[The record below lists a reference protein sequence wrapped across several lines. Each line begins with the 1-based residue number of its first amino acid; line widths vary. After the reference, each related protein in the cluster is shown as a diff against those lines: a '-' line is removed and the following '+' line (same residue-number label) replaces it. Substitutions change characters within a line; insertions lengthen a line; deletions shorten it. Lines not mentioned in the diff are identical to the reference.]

1 MNNFSVQSILV
12 ISEYLCV
19 MRKAFR
25 YRCAMPSAAGWL
37 LLLLAMASQAIAQE
51 TALIRLIQAD
61 EISYDKRANAN
72 VQVLTGNIIL
82 EHDGVY
88 LYCDTAFLND
98 AENRVEALGDIHV
111 ESNDTLHLYGR
122 HIWYDG
128 NTKIGEIEREVV
140 LIDNQTTLYTDFLLY
155 NRITQVTEYH
165 QGGRIISEDN
175 ELLSETGYYYIREK
189 TFAFRRDVILKDPD
203 YTVRA
208 DTMRYATETEIAYF
222 TGPTHIESDDFY
234 IFCLTG
240 WFDTRNDRSYL
251 GKGSLIRTGDQTLTA
266 DSIYYEQRSGLGRA
280 YRNVTVTDTVQ
291 DIILKGNYSL
301 YSKEQQFSMITDSA
315 LAIMADRE
323 DSLFMHADTLIAYF
337 DSAQKA
343 QDLYAYHRVK
353 FYRTDIQGMCDSL
366 HNDLADSVLTL
377 YKDPVLWSDENQL
390 TADSIRIWFR
400 NRQIDRMQL
409 HNTSLI
415 ISMDDSIR
423 FNQIRG
429 LNMMGYFSDNELNRI
444 RVESN
449 SETIYYVREDDESL
463 IGINKAVSGSMWIYI
478 SENKIERIIYI
489 DQPTAILYPE
499 KDMPEQEKT
508 LRGFS
513 WKADQRPL
521 DKNGIFRW

>member
-1 MNNFSVQSILV
+1 MNNNAVECTLV
-12 ISEYLCV
+12 ISEYLCI
-19 MRKAFR
+19 MRKPFR
-25 YRCAMPSAAGWL
+25 YRYAVPSGAGWL
-37 LLLLAMASQAIAQE
+37 ILLLIMASQAFGQD

-61 EISYDKRANAN
+61 EISYDKRANAQ

-88 LYCDTAFLND
+88 LYCDTAYLND
-98 AENRVEALGDIHV
+98 VENRVEAMGDIHV
-111 ESNDTLHLYGR
+111 ESSDTIHLYGK

-140 LIDNQTTLYTDFLLY
+140 LIDNQTTLYTDFLIY
-155 NRITQVTEYH
+155 NRNTQVTEYH
-165 QGGRIISEDN
+165 QGGRIISQDN

-189 TFAFRRDVILKDPD
+189 TFAFSRDVILNDTD

-222 TGPTHIESDDFY
+222 IGPTHIESDDFY
-234 IFCLTG
+234 IYCLTG

-251 GKGSLIRTGDQTLTA
+251 GKGSLIRTGDQILTA
-266 DSIYYEQRSGLGRA
+266 DSIYYEQKSGLGRA

-291 DIILKGNYSL
+291 DIVLKGNYSL
-301 YSKEQQFSMITDSA
+301 YSKEQRFSMMTDSA

-343 QDLYAYHRVK
+343 QDLYAYHKVK

-366 HNDLADSVLTL
+366 YNNIADSVLTL
-377 YKDPVLWSDENQL
+377 YNDPVLWSDENQL

-400 NRQIDRMQL
+400 NKQIDRMQL

-415 ISMDDSIR
+415 ISMDDSVR

-429 LNMMGYFSDNELNRI
+429 LNMMGYFVDNELNRI

-449 SETIYYVREDDESL
+449 SETIYYVRDDDESL
-463 IGINKAVSGSMWIYI
+463 IGINKAVSGSMWIFV
-478 SENKIERIIYI
+478 SDNTIERIVYI
-489 DQPTAILYPE
+489 DRPTAILYPE
-499 KDMPEQEKT
+499 KDIPEQEKM

-521 DKNGIFRW
+521 DKNGIFQ

>member
-1 MNNFSVQSILV
+1 MIRRHPYSHRF
-12 ISEYLCV
+12 
-19 MRKAFR
+19 F
-25 YRCAMPSAAGWL
+25 PGAGL
-37 LLLLAMASQAIAQE
+37 LFLSLIMTIPAIAQQ

-88 LYCDTAFLND
+88 LYCDSAFLND
-98 AENRVEALGDIHV
+98 AENRVEAMGNIHV
-111 ESNDTLHLYGR
+111 ESNDTLHLYGK

-128 NTKIGEIEREVV
+128 NTKIGEIEKEVV
-140 LIDNQTTLYTDFLLY
+140 LIDNQTTLYTDYLLY
-155 NRITQVTEYH
+155 NRITQVSEYH
-165 QGGRIISEDN
+165 HGGRILSEDN
-175 ELLSETGYYYIREK
+175 ELKSETGYYYIRQKEF
-189 TFAFRRDVILKDPD
+189 TFSRNVILKDPD

-222 TGPTHIESDDFY
+222 TGPTHIESDDFH

-251 GKGSLIRTGDQTLTA
+251 GKGSWIRTGDQTLSA
-266 DSIYYEQRSGLGRA
+266 DSIYYEQKSGLGRA
-280 YRNVTVTDTVQ
+280 FHNVVITDTVQ
-291 DIILKGNYSL
+291 DIVLRGNYSL

-315 LAIMADRE
+315 LAILADRE

-343 QDLYAYHRVK
+343 KDLFAYHKVK

-366 HNDLADSVLTL
+366 HNDIADSVLTL

-400 NRQIDRMQL
+400 NKQIDRMQL

-429 LNMMGYFSDNELNRI
+429 LNMMGYFKDNELNRI

-449 SETIYYVREDDESL
+449 SETIYYVRDDDKSL
-463 IGINKAVSGSMWIYI
+463 IGVNKALSGSMWIFI
-478 SENKIERIIYI
+478 AENKIERIVYV
-489 DQPTAILYPE
+489 DHPTAILYPE
-499 KDMPEQEKT
+499 KDIPEQEKT
-508 LRGFS
+508 LKGFS

-521 DKNGIFRW
+521 DKNGIFR